1 MRKLF
6 LFAQVFLPLSCLC
19 FYSCENTD
27 NTEGVEQ
34 EELPPETIEAM
45 NYLKTKE
52 LSLPDMHQTSSHPT
66 VSTRSAMAVP
76 KTLTEK
82 KAMILPDWS
91 SLQTYRDEREDVR
104 LFSLKDTKTPLSGFV
119 YTRIKGKEER
129 LLAVSTSKL
138 ALWKVKGR
146 LIGRIITYLPDRKFL
161 KAGHDIKELGYKL
174 EGSEFS
180 GFCLVST
187 LDGKF
192 LYGDK
197 YEKGQHLFHF
207 MHNPNI
213 FNHKTNN
220 KTNAPAAT
228 AENENLETSRIY
240 IALFTESSSIQSLTT
255 YSDIEEDNFICSFCG
270 LPADSCTCITI
281 TPGGVRC
288 PICGALWGSCSCLS
302 DGNEPEN
309 GGNNGSND
317 DYEGPS
323 GGGSGTGSSGGGNSG
338 GNSGSEGSGSGS
350 GDIVITSP
358 NQRPV
363 KNITQAASDAVDKVL
378 KDHNYDTETAHCN
391 EGVRNVFYNLY
402 QSKELY
408 NMRANDMVKYWK
420 NHPGK
425 WEVIRM
431 DEAQELA
438 NQGFFVVAGWIN
450 TKGSGHVCLV
460 VPGKGSRGKWDGV
473 MMNVPNTMDTGAGM
487 RDKSQPITRSFG
499 KNKHNGV
506 IFFKYK

>member
-1 MRKLF
+1 M
-6 LFAQVFLPLSCLC
+6 
-19 FYSCENTD
+19 
-27 NTEGVEQ
+27 
-34 EELPPETIEAM
+34 
-45 NYLKTKE
+45 
-52 LSLPDMHQTSSHPT
+52 
-66 VSTRSAMAVP
+66 
-76 KTLTEK
+76 
-82 KAMILPDWS
+82 
-91 SLQTYRDEREDVR
+91 
-104 LFSLKDTKTPLSGFV
+104 
-119 YTRIKGKEER
+119 
-129 LLAVSTSKL
+129 
-138 ALWKVKGR
+138 
-146 LIGRIITYLPDRKFL
+146 
-161 KAGHDIKELGYKL
+161 
-174 EGSEFS
+174 
-180 GFCLVST
+180 
-187 LDGKF
+187 
-192 LYGDK
+192 
-197 YEKGQHLFHF
+197 
-207 MHNPNI
+207 
-213 FNHKTNN
+213 
-220 KTNAPAAT
+220 
-228 AENENLETSRIY
+228 
-240 IALFTESSSIQSLTT
+240 
-255 YSDIEEDNFICSFCG
+255 
-270 LPADSCTCITI
+270 
-281 TPGGVRC
+281 
-288 PICGALWGSCSCLS
+288 
-302 DGNEPEN
+302 
-309 GGNNGSND
+309 
-317 DYEGPS
+317 
-323 GGGSGTGSSGGGNSG
+323 
-338 GNSGSEGSGSGS
+338 
-350 GDIVITSP
+350 ITSP

>member
-1 MRKLF
+1 MRKLS
-6 LFAQVFLPLSCLC
+6 LFAQVFLLLSCLC

-34 EELPPETIEAM
+34 EALPPETIEAM

-76 KTLTEK
+76 ETLTEK

-91 SLQTYRDEREDVR
+91 SLQTYRDKWEDVR
-104 LFSLKDTKTPLSGFV
+104 LFSLKETKTPLSGFV

-129 LLAVSTSKL
+129 LLAVSASKL

-161 KAGHDIKELGYKL
+161 KAGHSVKELGYKL

-180 GFCLVST
+180 GFCLIST
-187 LDGKF
+187 LEGEF

-197 YEKGQHLFHF
+197 YDKGRHLFHF
-207 MHNPNI
+207 MRNPQMVK
-213 FNHKTNN
+213 HKAN
-220 KTNAPAAT
+220 TNADSLSTTVKDENAAG
-228 AENENLETSRIY
+228 TSRIY
-240 IALFTESSSIQSLTT
+240 IALFSESNNIQPLST
-255 YSDIEEDNFICSFCG
+255 YSDIEEDDFPCSFCG
-270 LPADSCTCITI
+270 LPADLCTCVVI
-281 TPGGVRC
+281 TPDGMRC
-288 PICGALWGSCSCLS
+288 PICGGPWGSCRCLS
-302 DGNEPEN
+302 DIFGPSNGNEN
-309 GGNNGSND
+309 SGDD
-317 DYEGPS
+317 DYNGPS
-323 GGGSGTGSSGGGNSG
+323 GGGNGTSG
-338 GNSGSEGSGSGS
+338 GNSGDNNVSEGNESSD

-358 NQRPV
+358 NQKPV
-363 KNITQAASDAVDKVL
+363 KDITQAASDAVDKVL
-378 KDHNYDTETAHCN
+378 KDHNNDRKTAHCN
-391 EGVRNVFYNLY
+391 EGVRNAFYNLF

-408 NMRANDMVKYWK
+408 NMCANDMVKYWK
-420 NHPGK
+420 SHPEK

-431 DEAQELA
+431 EEAQGLA

-450 TKGSGHVCLV
+450 TKGSGHVCLI
-460 VPGKGSRGKWDGV
+460 VPGKATTGNLNECRIKI
-473 MMNVPNTMDTGAGM
+473 PNTMDTGANM
-487 RDKSQPITRSFG
+487 KEKSQLINCSFG
-499 KNKHNGV
+499 KKKHKEV